1 MLVLLCQSSD
11 QSANLLGDLRSSDA
25 LPGSPAPIETEAGA
39 VPADHGFGFDQDQDV
54 RPAGPMLAECHPE
67 ESVPGGQSG
76 PRAFPFEHGDL
87 LPEGEDFEGRIT
99 STAKEGSD
107 SHKERKNDMEHEF
120 IL

>member
-1 MLVLLCQSSD
+1 
-11 QSANLLGDLRSSDA
+11 
-25 LPGSPAPIETEAGA
+25 
-39 VPADHGFGFDQDQDV
+39 
-54 RPAGPMLAECHPE
+54 MLAECHPE
-67 ESVPGGQSG
+67 ESVPGVQSG

-87 LPEGEDFEGRIT
+87 LPEGKDLEGRIT